1 MNACRLETD
10 RSIIVFGAGGL
21 FLAAAG
27 GIVAALMAAGK
38 LPSTA
43 SIILLV
49 LCTGAFVLGLIAFL
63 KVRHTLGSFRTLAG
77 AAGSKDD
84 EERDLGALLNACGC
98 NDPEGPGQA
107 IAHLFCAFN
116 DDIVALQRSAKK
128 FDLFSSDILFSAQ
141 NLAGQSSRQLD
152 MLGTLRERTGY
163 FFDTMTKTSGKLAQ
177 LKDTVN
183 GNAAS
188 SNALRQRA
196 LSSKQDLT
204 SIMEQTRATARN
216 AKAGVE
222 EVEATGS
229 AALELER
236 GLQNLNRTA
245 MRESEEA
252 RSIGESIRTIAD
264 IVERTHIL
272 ATNASIEAAR
282 AGERGA
288 GFAVIAQEVRKLS
301 ASSKVALEEV
311 DRVLRSV
318 KSGIDESTA
327 MVTSVAASAAKL
339 GGFLSKTRETFNGI
353 GSDVL
358 DIEKRIDRFDGI
370 FSEQI
375 DGASNAASFA
385 EKTAGTL
392 EGFAADYKNSAAD
405 YETIVAS
412 TKESETYATDSKR
425 SARLLAQ
432 LASYLKAG
440 GAERNRIL
448 RHYKADPEASQRKF
462 GRKERREDLL
472 YNLEVFNSEGAL
484 MGHLGDLS
492 RSGLQLL
499 SSVEYPADSTIELT
513 IALPITSEGERRL
526 ALKVIVRRS
535 EKDVEGFR
543 LGCSIDSGDIRLRAI
558 VDEILRTLSLG
569 GLAAPGA
576 DMAAGLAPAS
586 PGYPASSIA
595 PGADYEDT
603 EEIEEAEE
611 VEEL

>member
-1 MNACRLETD
+1 
-10 RSIIVFGAGGL
+10 
-21 FLAAAG
+21 
-27 GIVAALMAAGK
+27 
-38 LPSTA
+38 
-43 SIILLV
+43 
-49 LCTGAFVLGLIAFL
+49 
-63 KVRHTLGSFRTLAG
+63 
-77 AAGSKDD
+77 
-84 EERDLGALLNACGC
+84 
-98 NDPEGPGQA
+98 
-107 IAHLFCAFN
+107 
-116 DDIVALQRSAKK
+116 
-128 FDLFSSDILFSAQ
+128 
-141 NLAGQSSRQLD
+141 
-152 MLGTLRERTGY
+152 MLGVLREQTGY

-183 GNAAS
+183 GNAVS
-188 SNALRQRA
+188 SNALRERA

-222 EVEATGS
+222 EVEVTGS

-236 GLQNLNRTA
+236 GLQSLNRTA
-245 MRESEEA
+245 LRESEEA
-252 RSIGESIRTIAD
+252 KSIGESIHTIAD

-301 ASSKVALEEV
+301 ASSKIALEEV

-318 KSGIDESTA
+318 KSGIDESSV
-327 MVTSVAASAAKL
+327 MVTEVSESAAKL
-339 GGFLSKTRETFNGI
+339 NRFLSKTRETFSGI

-375 DGASNAASFA
+375 EGASNAASFA

-392 EGFAADYKNSAAD
+392 EGFAADYKNSASD
-405 YETIVAS
+405 YESIVAS
-412 TKESETYATDSKR
+412 TRESETYATDSKR

-472 YNLEVFNSEGAL
+472 YNLEVFNSEGEL
-484 MGHLGDLS
+484 IGHLGDLS

-499 SSVEYPADSTIELT
+499 SSIDYSPGTELEVI
-513 IALPITSEGERRL
+513 IALPISSEGERRL
-526 ALKVIVRRS
+526 TLKVIVRRS
-535 EKDVEGFR
+535 EKDLEGYR
-543 LGCSIDSGDIRLRAI
+543 LGCSIDSGNNKLRAI

-569 GLAAPGA
+569 SLAAPGA
-576 DMAAGLAPAS
+576 DSVSEL
-586 PGYPASSIA
+586 SSSSA
-595 PGADYEDT
+595 DSRPDGAVPDEDV
-603 EEIEEAEE
+603 EDAEE

>member
-1 MNACRLETD
+1 M
-10 RSIIVFGAGGL
+10 
-21 FLAAAG
+21 FLAAAS
-27 GIVAALMAAGK
+27 GILAAFIAAGM
-38 LPSTA
+38 LPAVVS
-43 SIILLV
+43 
-49 LCTGAFVLGLIAFL
+49 FVLPMACAGSFAFGLAAMA
-63 KVRHTLGSFRTLAG
+63 KVRRVMGSLKALSEASDSQDNG
-77 AAGSKDD
+77 
-84 EERDLGALLNACGC
+84 ELDLGALLNICEC
-98 NDPEGPGQA
+98 NGNPGKTNA
-107 IAHLFCAFN
+107 IARLFCTFN
-116 DDIVALQRSAKK
+116 EDMVALQRSAKK

-163 FFDTMTKTSGKLAQ
+163 FFDTMTKTSGELAQ

-204 SIMEQTRATARN
+204 SIMERTRATARN
-216 AKAGVE
+216 AKSGVE
-222 EVEATGS
+222 EVEATSS

-236 GLQNLNRTA
+236 GLQSLNRTA
-245 MRESEEA
+245 LRESEEA
-252 RSIGESIRTIAD
+252 KSIGESIRTIAD

-301 ASSKVALEEV
+301 ASSKLALEEV

-318 KSGIDESTA
+318 KSGIDESSA
-327 MVTSVAASAAKL
+327 MVSEVSESAVKL
-339 GGFLSKTRETFNGI
+339 NRFLSKTRETFNGI

-358 DIEKRIDRFDGI
+358 DIENRIDRFDGI

-412 TKESETYATDSKR
+412 TKESETCATDSKR

-472 YNLEVFNSEGAL
+472 YNLEVFNNEGTL
-484 MGHLGDLS
+484 VGHLGDLS

-499 SSVEYPADSTIELT
+499 SSMDFPAGSALELT
-513 IALPITSEGERRL
+513 IALPISSEGERRL
-526 ALKVIVRRS
+526 ALNVIVRRS
-535 EKDVEGFR
+535 EKDRKSV
-543 LGCSIDSGDIRLRAI
+543 
-558 VDEILRTLSLG
+558 V
-569 GLAAPGA
+569 
-576 DMAAGLAPAS
+576 
-586 PGYPASSIA
+586 
-595 PGADYEDT
+595 
-603 EEIEEAEE
+603 
-611 VEEL
+611 

>member
-1 MNACRLETD
+1 MNTCKLEAD
-10 RSIIVFGAGGL
+10 RSIIAFGIISL
-21 FLAAAG
+21 LLAAAG
-27 GIVAALMAAGK
+27 TVLAALLVAGIS
-38 LPSTA
+38 PPFA
-43 SIILLV
+43 SILILV
-49 LCTGAFVLGLIAFL
+49 IYTVSVFLGLISL
-63 KVRHTLGSFRTLAG
+63 TKTRQTLGSLKAIAD
-77 AAGSKDD
+77 AAGSKGD
-84 EERDLGALLNACGC
+84 EELDLVALLGICAC
-98 NDPEGPGQA
+98 DDAATPASA
-107 IAHLFCAFN
+107 IARLFCTFN
-116 DDIVALQRSAKK
+116 DDLVALQRSAKK

-141 NLAGQSSRQLD
+141 NLAGQSSRQLE
-152 MLGTLRERTGY
+152 MLGTLRERTAY
-163 FFDTMTKTSGKLAQ
+163 FFDTMTTTSGKLAG

-188 SNALRQRA
+188 SNVLRERA

-204 SIMEQTRATARN
+204 SIMERTRTTARN

-222 EVEATGS
+222 EVEITGS
-229 AALELER
+229 AAMELER
-236 GLQNLNRTA
+236 GLQSLNRTTQ
-245 MRESEEA
+245 RESEEA
-252 RSIGESIRTIAD
+252 KSIGESIRTIAD

-301 ASSKVALEEV
+301 ASSRIALEEV
-311 DRVLRSV
+311 DRVLGSV

-327 MVTSVAASAAKL
+327 MVASVSASAAKL
-339 GGFLSKTRETFNGI
+339 NRFLSKTRETFNGI
-353 GSDVL
+353 GNDVL
-358 DIEKRIDRFDGI
+358 EIEKQIDRFDGI

-392 EGFAADYKNSAAD
+392 EGFAEDYKNSAAD
-405 YETIVAS
+405 YATIVAS
-412 TKESETYATDSKR
+412 TRESETYATDSKR

-448 RHYKADPEASQRKF
+448 RRYRTDPEASQRKF

-472 YNLEVFNSEGAL
+472 YNLEVFNDEGEPL
-484 MGHLGDLS
+484 GHLGDLS

-499 SSVEYPADSTIELT
+499 SSVDYPAGSALDLV
-513 IALPITSEGERRL
+513 IALPISSEGERRL
-526 ALKVIVRRS
+526 TLKVIVRRS
-535 EKDVEGFR
+535 EKDLEGYR
-543 LGCSIDSGDIRLRAI
+543 LGCSIDSGSSKLRAI

-569 GLAAPGA
+569 SLAAPGA
-576 DMAAGLAPAS
+576 GPGSKLPPAS
-586 PGYPASSIA
+586 QDPPLAGAASDD
-595 PGADYEDT
+595 DYED
-603 EEIEEAEE
+603 AEE